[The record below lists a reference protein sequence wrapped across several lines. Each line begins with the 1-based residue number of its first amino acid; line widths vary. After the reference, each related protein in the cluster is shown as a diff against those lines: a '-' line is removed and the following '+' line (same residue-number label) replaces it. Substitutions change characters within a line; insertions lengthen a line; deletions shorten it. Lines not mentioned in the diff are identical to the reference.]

1 MGGIHLNLI
10 QLYLASGLGVVK
22 QGLSRSTD
30 LVKKS
35 SHLSQKALNAAL
47 KVDGDFPT
55 ARSRIY
61 PCSAGH
67 SLRAEIMDCFRD
79 YVVSERFE
87 INQRCAFWNWDLHEE
102 PRGYEP
108 LPTPPLGRRG
118 LAAAVAYVG
127 EQHRYQIVLYKGNWL
142 EEKER
147 KENGVLALVV
157 GRKVLSSLELINYS
171 TQLSKQNTKKSIK
184 QTL

>member
-87 INQRCAFWNWDLHEE
+87 INQR
-102 PRGYEP
+102 GS
-108 LPTPPLGRRG
+108 RRDS
-118 LAAAVAYVG
+118 
-127 EQHRYQIVLYKGNWL
+127 
-142 EEKER
+142 
-147 KENGVLALVV
+147 VLAF
-157 GRKVLSSLELINYS
+157 VLGGEPK
-171 TQLSKQNTKKSIK
+171 TSKQTTLSIPAS
-184 QTL
+184 QSREGFRD